1 MVLVLILDAV
11 GHHQIGVLRWHDR
24 LQGAW
29 AFVIRHWDCHGSG
42 ATELYWVLVHT
53 LFKRIIREEL
63 YYLAVS
69 TSKST
74 STLSSTPVHPYHRH
88 LAPVVSL
95 ALRGKEKKD
104 ASEHLQKRAQTRAS
118 EHLSAT
124 SATTLVGVAPHDQPS
139 SPGLH
144 RGRRLGFSV
153 DFFVPTS
160 NVGCGPTPRSN
171 FTRRGFYIW
180 LGDHR
185 AMGDAANL
193 LLVVKPGFWDCGWMA
208 PTVGFNRVGLPGGGL
223 FFAAVVQG

>member
-29 AFVIRHWDCHGSG
+29 AFVIRHWDCHGSR

-88 LAPVVSL
+88 LDPVVSL
-95 ALRGKEKKD
+95 ALRGKKK
-104 ASEHLQKRAQTRAS
+104 R
-118 EHLSAT
+118 
-124 SATTLVGVAPHDQPS
+124 TLVSTCRNVLKPAQASTCQRRRPPHSWECPTRPTKLARVAS
-139 SPGLH
+139 
-144 RGRRLGFSV
+144 R
-153 DFFVPTS
+153 T
-160 NVGCGPTPRSN
+160 T
-171 FTRRGFYIW
+171 TR
-180 LGDHR
+180 
-185 AMGDAANL
+185 
-193 LLVVKPGFWDCGWMA
+193 V
-208 PTVGFNRVGLPGGGL
+208 
-223 FFAAVVQG
+223 

>member
-11 GHHQIGVLRWHDR
+11 GHHQISVLRWHDR

-124 SATTLVGVAPHDQPS
+124 SATTLVGVPHTTSQARQGCIEDDDSGLASTSLFQP
-139 SPGLH
+139 
-144 RGRRLGFSV
+144 
-153 DFFVPTS
+153 PTS
-160 NVGCGPTPRSN
+160 VVAQHHARISLVGD
-171 FTRRGFYIW
+171 FIF
-180 LGDHR
+180 
-185 AMGDAANL
+185 
-193 LLVVKPGFWDCGWMA
+193 GWEITGRWGM
-208 PTVGFNRVGLPGGGL
+208 PLIYFSW
-223 FFAAVVQG
+223 

>member
-1 MVLVLILDAV
+1 M
-11 GHHQIGVLRWHDR
+11 

-42 ATELYWVLVHT
+42 ATELYWVLVYT

-74 STLSSTPVHPYHRH
+74 STLSSIPVQPYHRH

-124 SATTLVGVAPHDQPS
+124 SATTLVGVPHTTSQARQGCIEDDDSGLASTSLFQP
-139 SPGLH
+139 
-144 RGRRLGFSV
+144 
-153 DFFVPTS
+153 PTS
-160 NVGCGPTPRSN
+160 
-171 FTRRGFYIW
+171 
-180 LGDHR
+180 
-185 AMGDAANL
+185 
-193 LLVVKPGFWDCGWMA
+193 VVA
-208 PTVGFNRVGLPGGGL
+208 QHHARISRVGDFIFGWEITGRWGMPLIY
-223 FFAAVVQG
+223 FSW